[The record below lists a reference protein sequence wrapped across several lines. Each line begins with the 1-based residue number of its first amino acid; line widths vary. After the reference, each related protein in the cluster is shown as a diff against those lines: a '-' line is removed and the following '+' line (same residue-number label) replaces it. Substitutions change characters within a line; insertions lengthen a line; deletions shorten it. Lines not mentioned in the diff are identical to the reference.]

1 MLVLYSNWY
10 HQIRR
15 DLAASEAGIIF
26 PLPVVVLLKGKNAK
40 GIGAG
45 EKE

>member
-15 DLAASEAGIIF
+15 DLPASEAGITF
-26 PLPVVVLLKGKNAK
+26 PVPVVILLKGQNAK
-40 GIGAG
+40 GTGAG

>member
-15 DLAASEAGIIF
+15 DLAASEAEFIF
-26 PLPVVVLLKGKNAK
+26 PLPVVILLKGKNAK